1 MAIEAWG
8 DQCLISPQ
16 KKEERNHIRS
26 EGKVDFDPTGVR
38 RRRHRRARTH
48 LDHLEKAPATR

>member
-26 EGKVDFDPTGVR
+26 EGKVDFDPTGL
-38 RRRHRRARTH
+38 RRHRRARTH